1 MYYIVE
7 KCHWAHSETL
17 LKINALITVILIAVD
32 QMIDGRNKLMDAEN
46 CFILLYLA
54 VCLLMAFRF
63 THIFPIFVMTVAVYG
78 VYVHRVTHTTN
89 E

>member
-1 MYYIVE
+1 VYYIVD
-7 KCHWAHSETL
+7 KCNWAHSETL
-17 LKINALITVILIAVD
+17 LKMNALIAVILIAVD
-32 QMIDGRNKLMDAEN
+32 QMIDRHSRLMDAEK

-78 VYVHRVTHTTN
+78 VYVHRVTHTTT